1 MNDIEKKV
9 RRAAYMREY
18 HRRKKGLA
26 LDAAL
31 QAGRPANVP
40 EILWAKVDIHG
51 EDDCWPWKGFKN
63 EQGYGRTWING
74 KGYYAHRVIFDLAN
88 PGAISLTA
96 PKVGSKE
103 GSFLRHRCD
112 NPICC
117 NPKHLI
123 PGTHTDNMQDKVA
136 RGRSPDFS
144 GDKGPR
150 CKLTMEQAAQA
161 RALRGAG
168 QSVRELAGMFGISLP
183 SMKTLLAG
191 KSYRV

>member
-1 MNDIEKKV
+1 MG
-9 RRAAYMREY
+9 RAA
-18 HRRKKGLA
+18 
-26 LDAAL
+26 
-31 QAGRPANVP
+31 NTP
-40 EILWAKVDIHG
+40 ETLWAKVDVRG

-63 EQGYGRTWING
+63 EQGYGRTWIND

-88 PGAISLTA
+88 PGVISLNA
-96 PKVGSKE
+96 PTDTNDIG
-103 GSFLRHRCD
+103 FLRHRCD
-112 NPICC
+112 NPSCC
-117 NPKHLI
+117 NPKHLV

-150 CKLTMEQAAQA
+150 CKLTMDQATKA
-161 RALRGAG
+161 RVLRAAG
-168 QSVRELAGMFGISLP
+168 RSARDLAAVFGISLP